1 MGRAP
6 KYTED
11 AILDAA
17 LELTADDGA
26 HAATVVA
33 IAKKLG
39 APSGSIYHRFPSRD
53 LILATL
59 WVRTINRFQTG
70 FLAALAE
77 PDTRQ
82 AARRAVAHIL
92 RWTSDHRNEAKLL
105 TMYRRKDLLDAWP
118 DELGA
123 ALTPLNDAV
132 AAAVGEFVR
141 RHFGTVDATT
151 TARASFALIEIP
163 YAAARHLLR
172 DERAHPWLL
181 EMTTS
186 ATLAALTAGEAPES
200 AT

>member
-1 MGRAP
+1 
-6 KYTED
+6 
-11 AILDAA
+11 
-17 LELTADDGA
+17 
-26 HAATVVA
+26 
-33 IAKKLG
+33 
-39 APSGSIYHRFPSRD
+39 
-53 LILATL
+53 
-59 WVRTINRFQTG
+59 
-70 FLAALAE
+70 
-77 PDTRQ
+77 
-82 AARRAVAHIL
+82 
-92 RWTSDHRNEAKLL
+92 
-105 TMYRRKDLLDAWP
+105 MYRRKDLLDAWP